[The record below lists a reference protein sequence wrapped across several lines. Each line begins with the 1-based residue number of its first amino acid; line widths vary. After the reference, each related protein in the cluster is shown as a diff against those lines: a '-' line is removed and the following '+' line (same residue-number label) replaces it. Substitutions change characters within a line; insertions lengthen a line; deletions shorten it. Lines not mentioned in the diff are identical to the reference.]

1 MRNNN
6 RVKVV
11 NPIDLP
17 GVSAAIQM
25 YQQAG
30 GNLRDPHSVG
40 TDALT
45 DVKRGIRNQVFSGRY
60 PSFELIFSR
69 LVNGDSTMFRNALIC
84 FIDITY
90 RLSSS

>member
-6 RVKVV
+6 KVKVV
-11 NPIDLP
+11 NPSDLP
-17 GVSAAIQM
+17 GVSAANQM

-40 TDALT
+40 TDTLT
-45 DVKRGIRNQVFSGRY
+45 DVERGIRKQVFSGRY
-60 PSFELIFSR
+60 PSFGLIFSR
-69 LVNGDSTMFRNALIC
+69 VVNGDSTTFRNALIC
-84 FIDITY
+84 YIDITY